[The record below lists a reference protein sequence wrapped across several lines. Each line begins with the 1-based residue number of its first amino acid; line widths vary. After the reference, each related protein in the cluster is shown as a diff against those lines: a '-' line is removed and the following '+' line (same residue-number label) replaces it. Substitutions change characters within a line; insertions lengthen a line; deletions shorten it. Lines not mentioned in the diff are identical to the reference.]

1 LSFRLFI
8 LIYQAK
14 QNLLKMRSICLSLL
28 ILLSMSF
35 KPVHG
40 QNVYGLKDC
49 ISIGLERN
57 FSILIAKNDATIS
70 KNNFT
75 LGNAGLLPTIDLTGQ
90 HSGTLNN
97 STLNLTDGTHNV
109 SNGVFNTIT
118 NGSVALG
125 MNIFSGFKAVTTYKK
140 LGELNQVGQLNTQLT
155 IENFVSDIVSGY
167 YNYILQVQL
176 MNNLKYALTLSRE
189 RLRIDGDRYLL
200 GSGSK
205 LEVLQ
210 SRVYVNSDS
219 SNLSRQNEVIRS
231 AQIRLNEMMAVEN
244 LGNEFSSKDTSIDVN
259 PGLLYEKL
267 LGETLGN
274 NTNLLIASKNKTIS
288 EYDYKLIVSRS
299 YPYLNFSGGYSYN
312 LNIYTQSTNKSQ
324 LTNGM
329 NYGLTLGVNLYDG
342 NNRRKDIRNSSIER
356 DSKELRYREVEQGIK
371 ADLLSIYSAYS
382 NNLRLISLEEQN
394 YQTAKEN
401 LDIALERYKLGS
413 LSGIDLREVQKSLLD
428 ARERL
433 ISAHYQAKLA
443 EVSLQLISG
452 KIMEYYK

>member
-1 LSFRLFI
+1 MKIRFCYISFLAF
-8 LIYQAK
+8 
-14 QNLLKMRSICLSLL
+14 LSL
-28 ILLSMSF
+28 STA
-35 KPVHG
+35 HG
-40 QNVYGLKDC
+40 QTVYGIKDC

-57 FSILIAKNDATIS
+57 FSILIARNSETIS

-75 LGNAGLLPTIDLTGQ
+75 LGNAGLLPTIDLIGKQT
-90 HSGTLNN
+90 GTLNN
-97 STLNLTDGTHNV
+97 TTLNLTDGSQTI
-109 SNGVFNTIT
+109 SNGVLNTTT

-125 MNIFSGFKAVTTYKK
+125 MTLFNGFSALTTYKK
-140 LGELNQVGQLNTQLT
+140 LNELKQVGELNTQMT
-155 IENFVSDIVSGY
+155 IENLIADIVSGY

-189 RLRIDGDRYLL
+189 RLRIDEDRYLL

-219 SNLSRQNEVIRS
+219 SNLSRQNEVVIS

-244 LGNEFSSKDTSIDVN
+244 LGNVFTSKDTTIDVN

-267 LGETLGN
+267 LEETLVGN
-274 NTNLLIASKNKTIS
+274 TSLLIASKNKTIS

-299 YPYLNFSGGYSYN
+299 YPYLNFSGGYNYN
-312 LNIYTQSTNKSQ
+312 LNTFTKTTNKSQ
-324 LTNGM
+324 IANGM
-329 NYGLTLGVNLYDG
+329 NYGLTLGVNLFDG
-342 NNRRKDIRNSSIER
+342 NNQRRSIHNSSIER
-356 DSKELRYREVEQGIK
+356 NSKELMYREVEQGVK
-371 ADLLSIYSAYS
+371 ADLLTIYSAYG
-382 NNLRLISLEEQN
+382 NNLRLITLEEQN
-394 YQTAKEN
+394 FQTATEN

-428 ARERL
+428 AKERL

-452 KIMEYYK
+452 RILDYYK

>member
-1 LSFRLFI
+1 MRL
-8 LIYQAK
+8 LYH
-14 QNLLKMRSICLSLL
+14 SLL
-28 ILLSMSF
+28 ILSLMSF
-35 KPVHG
+35 IPAHG

-57 FSILIAKNDATIS
+57 FSILIAKNDETIS
-70 KNNFT
+70 KNNYS
-75 LGNAGLLPTIDLTGQ
+75 LGNAGFLPTVNLVGTQ
-90 HSGTLNN
+90 TGTLDN
-97 STLNLTDGTHNV
+97 STQKNTDGSQIN
-109 SNGVFNTIT
+109 SNGVFNTVT
-118 NGSVALG
+118 VGSAVLG

-155 IENFVSDIVSGY
+155 VENFVSDIVSGY

-176 MNNLKYALTLSRE
+176 MNNLQYALVLSRE
-189 RLRIDGDRYLL
+189 RLRIDEDRYLL

-219 SNLSRQNEVIRS
+219 SNLSRQNEVVRS
-231 AQIRLNEMMAVEN
+231 AQIRLNQMMALEN
-244 LGNEFSSKDTSIDVN
+244 LSNEFSARDTSIDVN
-259 PGLLYEKL
+259 PNLLYEKL
-267 LGETLGN
+267 LEATLVS
-274 NTNLLIASKNKTIS
+274 NTNLLIAARNKTIS

-299 YPYLNFSGGYSYN
+299 YPYLNFSGGYSYT
-312 LNIYTQSTNKSQ
+312 LNTFTQSSVKNQTI
-324 LTNGM
+324 NGV
-329 NYGLTLGVNLYDG
+329 NYGLTLGVTLFDG
-342 NNRRKDIRNSSIER
+342 NNQRRSIHNSAIDRNSK
-356 DSKELRYREVEQGIK
+356 DLAYREVEQAIR
-371 ADLLSIYSAYS
+371 ADLLTIYSAYN
-382 NNLRLISLEEQN
+382 NNLRLITLEDQN

-433 ISAHYQAKLA
+433 ISAHYQTKLA

>member
-1 LSFRLFI
+1 MRL
-8 LIYQAK
+8 LY
-14 QNLLKMRSICLSLL
+14 RSLL
-28 ILLSMSF
+28 ILPLISF
-35 KPVHG
+35 IPAHG

-57 FSILIAKNDATIS
+57 FSILIAKNDETIS
-70 KNNFT
+70 KNNYS
-75 LGNAGLLPTIDLTGQ
+75 LGNAGFLPTVNLIGTQ
-90 HSGTLNN
+90 TGTLDN
-97 STLNLTDGTHNV
+97 STQKNTDGSQV
-109 SNGVFNTIT
+109 SSNGVFNTVT
-118 NGSVALG
+118 VGSAVLG

-155 IENFVSDIVSGY
+155 VENFVSDIVSGY

-176 MNNLKYALTLSRE
+176 MNNLQYALVLSRE
-189 RLRIDGDRYLL
+189 RLRIDEDRYLL

-219 SNLSRQNEVIRS
+219 SNLSRQNEVVRS
-231 AQIRLNEMMAVEN
+231 AQIRLNQMMALEN
-244 LGNEFSSKDTSIDVN
+244 LGNEFSTRDTSIDVN
-259 PGLLYEKL
+259 PSLLYEKL
-267 LGETLGN
+267 LEATLVS
-274 NTNLLIASKNKTIS
+274 NTNLLIAAKNKTIS

-312 LNIYTQSTNKSQ
+312 LNTFTQSSVKNQTI
-324 LTNGM
+324 NGV
-329 NYGLTLGVNLYDG
+329 NYGLTLGVNLFDG
-342 NNRRKDIRNSSIER
+342 NNQRRSIHNSAIDRNSK
-356 DSKELRYREVEQGIK
+356 DLAYREVEQAIR
-371 ADLLSIYSAYS
+371 ADLLTIYSAYN
-382 NNLRLISLEEQN
+382 NNLRLITLEDQN

-433 ISAHYQAKLA
+433 ISAHYQTKLA

>member
-1 LSFRLFI
+1 
-8 LIYQAK
+8 
-14 QNLLKMRSICLSLL
+14 
-28 ILLSMSF
+28 MSF

-109 SNGVFNTIT
+109 SNAVFNTIT